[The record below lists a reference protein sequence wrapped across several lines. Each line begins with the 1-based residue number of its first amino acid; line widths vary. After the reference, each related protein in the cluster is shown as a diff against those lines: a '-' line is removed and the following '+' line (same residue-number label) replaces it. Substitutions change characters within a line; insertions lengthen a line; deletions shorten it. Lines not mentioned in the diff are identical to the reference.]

1 MPDLDIEPLLSPLE
15 GDAPCG
21 VDLEYDPAFLALLEA
36 GAGKPETQFGDKV
49 YPATP
54 PDWSLTYDRALE
66 LARRTRD
73 LRVAVWVTRA
83 AAHVH
88 GLTGVVGGLQLVQG
102 LIERH
107 WDAVHPRLDP
117 GDGND
122 PTMRVNGLAPLAHPD
137 AGLADIRAATL
148 TETRGGLRVRDLE
161 LGIGRAEPLAGEV
174 VPTKDGILKAL
185 ATAIEATPGLD
196 QALLAGHEA
205 VVRID
210 TALAERIGADRGP
223 DFGPLTK
230 LFAVLALAAR
240 RVSGTAEL
248 DTAPSAGDA
257 ASARP
262 MVSAPGTISSR
273 EDALQ
278 ALQRASD
285 WIERNEP
292 SNPAPLLIRRAQRL
306 MSKNFLEI
314 IRDLVPDGMGQVEK
328 LAGIGSSE

>member
-1 MPDLDIEPLLSPLE
+1 MPDLDIEPLLSDLQ

-36 GAGKPETQFGDKV
+36 GAGKPETQWS
-49 YPATP
+49 PAVP
-54 PDWSLTYDRALE
+54 PEWFAVLDQSLQ

-88 GLTGVVGGLQLVQG
+88 GLIGAVRGLQLVQG
-102 LIERH
+102 LIDRH
-107 WDAVHPRLDP
+107 WDLVHPRLDS

-122 PTMRVNGLAPLAHPD
+122 PAMRVSALAPLAHPD
-137 AGLADIRAATL
+137 AGLADVRAATL
-148 TETRGGLRVRDLE
+148 TEERAGLRVRDLE
-161 LGIGRAEPLAGEV
+161 LGVGRAEPVAGET
-174 VPTKDGILKAL
+174 VPTKEGLLKAL
-185 ATAIEATPGLD
+185 ATAIEATPGLNET
-196 QALLAGHEA
+196 LLAGHEA

-210 TALAERIGADRGP
+210 TALAERIGPDRGP
-223 DFGPLTK
+223 DFAPLK
-230 LFAVLALAAR
+230 ELFAVVALAAR
-240 RVSGTAEL
+240 RVNGTAEVEA
-248 DTAPSAGDA
+248 APSAGAA

-262 MVSAPGTISSR
+262 MASAPGTISSR
-273 EDALQ
+273 EDALE
-278 ALQRASD
+278 ALQRVSD

-314 IRDLVPDGMGQVEK
+314 IRDLVPDGMGQIEK
-328 LAGIGSSE
+328 LAGIGSE